1 MLVFQWVSDGF
12 WSMGLL
18 RRGSSEAIL
27 GARQAIPRASGAIL
41 GAILGVWKAMLG
53 GYVVHLG
60 PWKAHVADLGGHLVA
75 KSAAKSQH
83 ERPKT
88 DICST
93 CWFSHGFLMVFGR
106 WACLAEAAMRPFSG
120 QGRPSQGSQEPSW
133 GHFWCLEG
141 HVGRL

>member
-18 RRGSSEAIL
+18 RRGSSEAIF

-60 PWKAHVADLGGHLVA
+60 PQKGHVADLGSHFVA
-75 KSAAKSQH
+75 KRATQNQH
-83 ERPKT
+83 KRPEI
-88 DICST
+88 DIWSKY
-93 CWFSHGFLMVFGR
+93 
-106 WACLAEAAMRPFSG
+106 
-120 QGRPSQGSQEPSW
+120 
-133 GHFWCLEG
+133 
-141 HVGRL
+141 